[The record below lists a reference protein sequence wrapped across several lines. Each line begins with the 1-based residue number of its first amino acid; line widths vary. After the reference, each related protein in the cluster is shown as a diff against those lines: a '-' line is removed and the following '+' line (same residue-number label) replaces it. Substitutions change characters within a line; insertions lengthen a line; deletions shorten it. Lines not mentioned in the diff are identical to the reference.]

1 MKYFDLYDILM
12 VCNDFVMHPDKQD
25 SIDEFNRM
33 KNELIIRAHL
43 SLSQRQAVLLK
54 TLMDIKSDEE
64 MSVADLSKSLEISL
78 TFNGI
83 LAYINIDQNFSSVFK
98 DEDMYDL
105 LWLSGFCD
113 YVLEKCHA
121 DFERLEKQVYAMVS
135 FDNLRVMLE
144 SISELDVGN
153 IDALT
158 RAFTEFNFKATPE
171 TIKNLAEIARFNDPL
186 IKEFKDELSNKAYE
200 TLSKSSDNEEED
212 EN

>member
-12 VCNDFVMHPDKQD
+12 VCNDFVMNPTKKEN
-25 SIDEFNRM
+25 IEEFNRM
-33 KNELIIRAHL
+33 TNELIIKAHL

-54 TLMDIKSDEE
+54 TLIDIKSDEE
-64 MSVADLSKSLEISL
+64 MSVAELSKALEISL

-83 LAYINIDQNFSSVFK
+83 LAYVNIDPDFNSVFK
-98 DEDMYDL
+98 DEEMYDL

-113 YVLEKCHA
+113 IILEKCHA
-121 DFERLEKQVYAMVS
+121 DFERLEKQVYAMIS

-144 SISELDVGN
+144 NLSELDVGN

-200 TLSKSSDNEEED
+200 TLSKSSDSEEED

>member
-12 VCNDFVMHPDKQD
+12 VCNDFVMYPEKQEN
-25 SIDEFNRM
+25 IDEFNRM

-54 TLMDIKSDEE
+54 TLIDIKADEE
-64 MSVADLSKSLEISL
+64 MSVADLSKALEISL

-83 LAYINIDQNFSSVFK
+83 LAYVNVDQNFSVVFK

-121 DFERLEKQVYAMVS
+121 DFERLEKQVYAMIS

-144 SISELDVGN
+144 SISELDVAN

-158 RAFTEFNFKATPE
+158 RAFTEFNFRATPD

-186 IKEFKDELSNKAYE
+186 VKEFKDELNNKVYE